1 MSSSAFER
9 HLAVRN
15 AKILREKEARE
26 SVERENREQE
36 ELKAKLEAAKLKK
49 EQEELKAKLEQE
61 ARDKAAKEKAAQE
74 AKLKKKQEE
83 ARVKAKLEQEA
94 RDKAAKEKAD
104 QDAKLKK
111 EKEELKAKIEQE
123 AKDKADSEKENQ
135 ASNIEQDNLEIQDP
149 LQEVV
154 NQETIEQP
162 HEVNFIPVKLEEA
175 SILLVNATNSTETIN
190 KSLRNNILIEG
201 ERHVDQNIFSIYKEK
216 LLERNMLVDLDQEAK
231 DLIAETRDRQAA
243 EARELEEVRAFEE
256 LMNHEVPNNNYRS
269 EESDALIEELSKE
282 LEELSKEF
290 SRLLEEIGTTVNLDQ
305 ELGEGEGSGESIT
318 DNEDESSF
326 PLLGVELKKLNKL
339 NNNQDTNTI
348 NTPNELINDFFN
360 LEQEEYE
367 LSPIKLDNE
376 ILDLSLEDGQGFD
389 LSDDEG
395 YRDNAAH
402 NQPLNVVSD
411 LDRFLGARKIK
422 DIPSTTANALNDQ
435 ENGISNDYELLHHDV
450 TLDITA
456 VMGRQSV
463 VDRFDQIA
471 NEPLGRFF
479 IETYSPILAE
489 FENLYKQSPQL
500 KIACIDGEQAELN
513 KIADDI
519 NKLLSQLGW
528 NQQKIDQVD
537 VTKANGDTPTH
548 LGFLRNAILKNKSLA
563 EIVDGYTDENYREI
577 KGLAYRFSEQF
588 YKDFKRMT
596 IEVVD
601 QNGEVIYENL
611 SKEFTGEDPE
621 AINVFLKGTLN
632 LSDEQLKFLVVRLN
646 QRSIDSAGVA
656 FMSGIQKER
665 NNIFHVENND
675 GKLQLM
681 FVEHKAVMQRNI
693 ETEDG
698 DIIGKEDLNEVSY
711 LIDVRNL
718 IANDD
723 GREFLALPT
732 QNTFEVI
739 YYKAFINE
747 AIVTLPDF
755 ITPLK
760 VTINSIS
767 DLDEFL
773 RTTADTNEEFDIS
786 SYVEVDPV
794 DTKIFSD
801 DKDLL
806 FSLAHLAYKSD
817 RSGMKADH
825 FEELKIDG
833 YEIVKLSIKSEDV
846 MLFLKDNNIYISY
859 PGTQNVQDLFTDLNA
874 IFISS
879 GNLGFK
885 SGAIHAGFYNSF
897 ISTWNGV
904 IESINK
910 YCKDNNKNIFDINFS
925 FTGHSKGGA
934 VANIA
939 YAALANLLYSE
950 NEGLFNPD
958 KFHLMTFAAPRV
970 FDYKMVSNCQNLGIA
985 TRVCRVV
992 NDNDIV
998 PKVLFGSLG
1007 YKHMGDY
1014 VMKKYSKEIFS
1025 IKAHVLGSYH
1035 GDEYVEHIHESNGNM
1050 IGKLVFDALAALSS
1064 VLPKT
1069 TANLAIKNQL
1079 FKPEEVTER
1088 SLVIYQPS
1096 NNNQPIA
1103 EIDQYRSI
1111 YEIVVSSFILDHIK
1125 PYIPNEYRLFIREEV
1140 TARSLFYIK
1149 SYIDKYQSLIKPA
1162 EVTKLLLDVGYK
1174 YRKINIPLIEPVS
1187 NNNVLNFLPA
1197 IDKLTNDATSSFV
1210 YSLISSVIWPFKK
1223 MYYHEEVSVFNRI
1236 LSENRIDA
1244 SIDIINNPSE
1254 FKRKVLLK
1262 LHPDKGGN
1270 DAEFK
1275 SIQNIKEL
1283 LNSDINTGQIIID
1296 TTKFAQKKIHETSIG
1311 VKIFDTTLDSIRLFN
1326 KPTFENGHSLVMDAV
1341 QLYNMY
1347 FGSNVVTISITG
1359 SDFVFKLYQGQY
1371 YKAISSLPFIALP
1384 SIIQYSLKNTDNKYI
1399 GPILSLGFGASF
1411 LAYSVYNTV
1420 NNAYSLYQ
1428 EIFNNND
1435 VNPLKIDYETKI
1447 NYTSQI
1453 ISKSYDDVSSDFC
1466 IEKNNNINSNFH
1478 NNRETVIYN
1487 IDIEVNGKINIFD

>member
-1 MSSSAFER
+1 
-9 HLAVRN
+9 
-15 AKILREKEARE
+15 K
-26 SVERENREQE
+26 QE
-36 ELKAKLEAAKLKK
+36 ELKAKI
-49 EQEELKAKLEQE
+49 EQE
-61 ARDKAAKEKAAQE
+61 AKDKADKEKAAKEKAAQE
-74 AKLKKKQEE
+74 DKLKKKQ
-83 ARVKAKLEQEA
+83 
-94 RDKAAKEKAD
+94 
-104 QDAKLKK
+104 
-111 EKEELKAKIEQE
+111 EELKAKIEQE

-154 NQETIEQP
+154 NHEIIEQS
-162 HEVNFIPVKLEEA
+162 HEVNFTSVKLEEA

-190 KSLRNNILIEG
+190 KSLKNNILTEVD
-201 ERHVDQNIFSIYKEK
+201 RHVDQNIFSIYKEK
-216 LLERNMLVDLDQEAK
+216 PLEKNMLVDLDQEAK
-231 DLIAETRDRQAA
+231 DLIAATRDRQNAKA
-243 EARELEEVRAFEE
+243 SLLEEARALEE
-256 LMNHEVPNNNYRS
+256 LMNHKVPNDNFEDEYDRKISNNNYRS

-290 SRLLEEIGTTVNLDQ
+290 SSLLEEIGTTV
-305 ELGEGEGSGESIT
+305 
-318 DNEDESSF
+318 
-326 PLLGVELKKLNKL
+326 
-339 NNNQDTNTI
+339 
-348 NTPNELINDFFN
+348 
-360 LEQEEYE
+360 
-367 LSPIKLDNE
+367 KLDNE
-376 ILDLSLEDGQGFD
+376 ILDLSLGDGQGFD

-422 DIPSTTANALNDQ
+422 DISSTTANALNDQ
-435 ENGISNDYELLHHDV
+435 ENVISNDYELLHHDV

-489 FENLYKQSPQL
+489 FENLYKKSPQL

-577 KGLAYRFSEQF
+577 KGLAHKFSEQF

-755 ITPLK
+755 IAPLK
-760 VTINSIS
+760 VKINSIS

-786 SYVEVDPV
+786 SYVEVDRV
-794 DTKIFSD
+794 NAIVFSD
-801 DKDLL
+801 NKNLL
-806 FSLAHLAYKSD
+806 HSFANLAYKSD
-817 RSGMKADH
+817 RSGMKAEYLGH
-825 FEELKIDG
+825 LANIEG
-833 YEIVKLSIKSEDV
+833 YQIVKLSVNSEDV

-859 PGTQNVQDLFTDLNA
+859 PGTQNFQDIFTDLNVLFT
-874 IFISS
+874 IPSD
-879 GNLGFK
+879 LGFE
-885 SGAIHAGFYNSF
+885 SGAIHVGFYNSF
-897 ISTWNGV
+897 ICTWSRV
-904 IESINK
+904 LESIDT

-950 NEGLFNPD
+950 NEGLFNPA
-958 KFHLMTFAAPRV
+958 KLNLMTFAAPRV
-970 FDYKMVSNCQNLGIA
+970 FDNEMVSNCQNLGIA

-1035 GDEYVEHIHESNGNM
+1035 GDKYVEHIHESNGNRF
-1050 IGKLVFDALAALSS
+1050 GEFVSNTFGALSS

-1088 SLVIYQPS
+1088 SLVVYQPS

-1111 YEIVVSSFILDHIK
+1111 YDETKQIVVSSFILDYIK

-1149 SYIDKYQSLIKPA
+1149 SYLDKYQSLIKPA

-1296 TTKFAQKKIHETSIG
+1296 TTKFAQKK
-1311 VKIFDTTLDSIRLFN
+1311 
-1326 KPTFENGHSLVMDAV
+1326 
-1341 QLYNMY
+1341 
-1347 FGSNVVTISITG
+1347 
-1359 SDFVFKLYQGQY
+1359 
-1371 YKAISSLPFIALP
+1371 
-1384 SIIQYSLKNTDNKYI
+1384 
-1399 GPILSLGFGASF
+1399 
-1411 LAYSVYNTV
+1411 
-1420 NNAYSLYQ
+1420 
-1428 EIFNNND
+1428 
-1435 VNPLKIDYETKI
+1435 
-1447 NYTSQI
+1447 
-1453 ISKSYDDVSSDFC
+1453 
-1466 IEKNNNINSNFH
+1466 NS
-1478 NNRETVIYN
+1478 
-1487 IDIEVNGKINIFD
+1487 